1 MKRITTKT
9 ILSVIGVLLG
19 LFVLI
24 QLIPY
29 GRNHTNPPVKSEP
42 AWDSPQ
48 TKQLVE
54 TACYDCHSNQTTWP
68 WYSNIAPASWL
79 VYSDVQEARG
89 IFNFNELQAGEGAA
103 LVGDMVEKIQTG
115 KMPPIQ
121 FSIIHRNAVYS
132 AEQKQQLIDG
142 LQATFK

>member
-1 MKRITTKT
+1 LKRKSTKT
-9 ILSVIGVLLG
+9 ILSIIGILIG

-48 TKQLVE
+48 TKQLAE
-54 TACYDCHSNQTTWP
+54 TACYDCHSNRTSWP

-79 VYSDVQEARG
+79 VYSDVQEGRG
-89 IFNFNELQAGEGAA
+89 VFNFNELQPGEGAA
-103 LVGDMVEKIQTG
+103 LVGDMVEKIQSG

-121 FSIIHRNAVYS
+121 FTIIHRNAVYS